1 MTKKRN
7 NWARLMA
14 TIEWLNMTSNSFA
27 MQIGLTRCENLYQI
41 KRGNFGITRDLADR
55 ITTHFPEISRTWLL
69 TGAGHMLMSQSKDGN
84 NIPYY
89 DFEVEQLLDHID
101 DVEPTGFVDMPLV
114 TGCEIIVRSNC
125 KAMVNRQ
132 NFSTHLFLRNV
143 DPTEIMPDKEYVFML
158 PRETMWRKV
167 KSVNGY
173 NVVLTAFNSDI
184 EPDVII
190 DITDIEQAWQILAKM
205 DVMSF

>member
-55 ITTHFPEISRTWLL
+55 ITTHFPEINRTWLL
-69 TGAGHMLMSQSKDGN
+69 TGAGHMLASQSKDGC

-89 DFEVEQLLDHID
+89 DFEVEQLLDQID
-101 DVEPTGFVDMPLV
+101 ETEPTGFVDMPLV
-114 TGCEIIVRSNC
+114 TGCEIIVRSNA
-125 KAMVNRQ
+125 KAMVNSQ

-143 DPTEIMPDKEYVFML
+143 DSSEVTADREYVLML
-158 PRETMWRKV
+158 PRETVWRRV

-173 NVVLTAFNSDI
+173 NVVLTAYNPDI
-184 EPDVII
+184 APDVTI
-190 DITDIEQAWQILAKM
+190 DITDIDQAWQIVAKM
-205 DVMSF
+205 DVLAF